1 MTRIA
6 VSGPNAEQIEYWNE
20 TSGPKWAALGDVIDR
35 QIAPLGRAAM
45 ERAALAA
52 GERVLDVGC
61 GCGHTSLELA
71 GRVGPAG
78 AVLGADISAVML
90 EQARERARAAG
101 LPHLRFENV
110 DAQTH
115 DFGPDAFDVAYSRFG
130 VMFFADPRAAFANLL
145 RGLRPGGRLSFVC
158 WQELGR
164 NPWMRIPVAAV
175 AQHVALPVPAS
186 PEAPGPFAFADAE
199 RVQRILVAAG
209 FADVR
214 AEPLERELDVAGGA
228 DLGATVDFLLQIGP
242 AGAAL
247 REAGAGV
254 REKVAR
260 AVLEAIAPF
269 ETPAG
274 VRMPAAAWIF
284 SAARPA

>member
-1 MTRIA
+1 MTRIPVA
-6 VSGPNAEQIEYWNE
+6 GPNAEQIEYWNE

-45 ERAALAA
+45 ERAAVAA

-71 GRVGPAG
+71 GRVGQGG
-78 AVLGADISAVML
+78 AVLGADVSAVML
-90 EQARERARAAG
+90 EQARARGAG
-101 LPHLRFENV
+101 HPHLRFENV

-115 DFGPDAFDVAYSRFG
+115 DFGPDAFDVVYSRFG

-164 NPWMRIPVAAV
+164 NPWMRIPLAAV

-199 RVQRILVAAG
+199 RVRGILAAAG
-209 FADVR
+209 FAGVR

-228 DLGATVDFLLQIGP
+228 DLEATVGFLLQLGP

-247 REAGAGV
+247 REAGDDV
-254 REKVAR
+254 REKAAR

-274 VRMPAAAWIF
+274 VRMPSAAWIF